1 MVDLY
6 NKRFF
11 DYEMNRDLVFLGKS
25 FEQCCIALGNIAHK
39 NNNEEPSDRQ
49 SSSLFENASFVAPS

>member
-1 MVDLY
+1 MVELY

-25 FEQCCIALGNIAHK
+25 FEQCCILLGNIAQK